1 MPGPD
6 QQPILALGLMSG
18 TSMDGV
24 DAALLVTDGIEVE
37 RFGAALST
45 RYTPEDRAVLRA
57 AVGGAAGDEAE
68 AAAARAVTDVHI
80 QAVQAL
86 LKLAGCASQDV
97 GVIGFHGHTIH
108 HDPANGVTRQI
119 GDAARLAAITGI
131 DVVSDFRAADVA
143 AGGQGAPLA
152 PVFHAALA
160 KGLVGRSGPVAVL
173 NLGGVGNV
181 TWIGGDQTLLAFD
194 TGPGCALIDDWVRA
208 RTGNAFD
215 VDGALASAGI
225 VDEAV
230 LAALLADPY
239 FSLVPPKSLD
249 RDHFDTGSVEGL
261 SPADGAA
268 VLSAFTATAV
278 ARGATWFEAPPCRWL
293 VTGGGRHNAA
303 LMRGL
308 ADQLSAPVE
317 AVEAVGWDGDALE
330 AQAFAYLAARSLA
343 GLPLSFPQT
352 TGIAAPL
359 TGGRLTTAT

>member
-24 DAALLVTDGIEVE
+24 DAALLVTDGVGVE
-37 RFGAALST
+37 RFGAAVSA
-45 RYTPEDRAVLRA
+45 RYTPEDKAVLRA
-57 AVGGAAGDEAE
+57 AVGGEAGEDAE
-68 AAAARAVTDVHI
+68 AAATRVVTDAHI

-86 LKLAGCASQDV
+86 LKLAGCASKDV

-108 HDPANGVTRQI
+108 HDPAKGVTLQI
-119 GDAARLAAITGI
+119 GDAARLAAATGI
-131 DVVSDFRAADVA
+131 DVVSDFRAADMA

-160 KGLVGRSGPVAVL
+160 RELVGPTGPVAVL

-181 TWIGGDQTLLAFD
+181 TWIGSDQRLLAFD

-208 RTGNAFD
+208 STGDAFD
-215 VDGALASAGI
+215 VDGALASAGL
-225 VDEAV
+225 VDEAA

-239 FSLVPPKSLD
+239 FSKAPPKSLD
-249 RDHFDTGSVEGL
+249 RDHFDMGPVDGL
-261 SPADGAA
+261 SVADGAA
-268 VLSAFTATAV
+268 VLSAFTAAAV
-278 ARGATWFEAPPCRWL
+278 ARSATWFEAPPCRWL
-293 VTGGGRHNAA
+293 VTGGGRHNGV
-303 LMRGL
+303 LMRVL
-308 ADQLSAPVE
+308 ASQLSAPVE

-330 AQAFAYLAARSLA
+330 AQAFAYLAVRSLA
-343 GLPLSFPQT
+343 GMPLSFPLT
-352 TGIAAPL
+352 TGVAAPL